1 MTEGGCNVIYEP
13 EDYCGQSEGGSKAKT
28 ERQLGSRGKHIG
40 QEA

>member
-1 MTEGGCNVIYEP
+1 MTEGGCDIASEP
-13 EDYCGQSEGGSKAKT
+13 EKYCGQSERGSQPKT